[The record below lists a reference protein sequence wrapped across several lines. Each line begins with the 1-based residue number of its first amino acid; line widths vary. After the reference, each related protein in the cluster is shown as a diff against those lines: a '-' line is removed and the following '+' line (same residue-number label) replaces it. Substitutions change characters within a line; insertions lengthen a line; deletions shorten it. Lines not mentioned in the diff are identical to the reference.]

1 MTKPARK
8 SSPHSKYANH
18 NNNNNNKERTEVF
31 YGRENVLNA
40 ELQFFLKSN
49 EKIDSCMNYTR
60 PELAIEIES
69 IKNSITA
76 AKARGVHIRYLTD
89 IRDENIPYCNELM
102 SIVAELRHL
111 DGIKGNFMVS
121 ELESLAPIVLFE
133 KRKVAWQII
142 YSNVKEI
149 IEHQQYIFETLWTK
163 GIPANQRIRELEQG
177 IVHYKTR
184 IVEDENEV
192 LKEIGRL
199 TSESNELSTC
209 ISPGGLL
216 YSYEHFFH
224 IKQKLLD
231 KQKKGEHRGIKYVT
245 NIEMNNIKLVKKFL
259 DAGVQVRHVKNLSPM
274 SFGVSDKE
282 IAATIEKME
291 GGKKVQSLL
300 LSNEP
305 AYVSHYSFL
314 FQELW
319 RSGIDA
325 TDRIRDIESG
335 VDFPDIEVIPSSD
348 EAQKIYLNIVTAAKE
363 EVLWIFPTVN
373 AFIRQNEMG
382 AIPLAKVAAR
392 KRNVRVRILVPA
404 NSLIEQNVQQLKE
417 GCPDNLM
424 DVRYIVQMSETK
436 ATILVVDRKASL
448 VMELRDD
455 TKTTFI
461 EAVGF
466 TTYSTSK
473 AGVLSY
479 VAIFENL
486 WKQSDLFEQL
496 KRHDKM
502 QRDFINIAAH
512 ELRTPMQ
519 PILGLTDVVRSHIQ
533 DPEQAKL
540 LDIVS
545 RNAKR
550 LRRLTEDILDV
561 TRIESQSLGLKKE
574 HFNLNSIITDVI
586 SDVKTNKGFS
596 KIENNLIKLQYIP
609 QQDIFVHA
617 DKERINQ
624 VIYNLLDNAIKF
636 TEDGNITITIT
647 QIKKEKDN
655 KNNKNKNSHDDG
667 EITVSVKDTGN
678 GIDSQIFPRLFEKF
692 ATKSEAGGTGLGLFI
707 SKSIIEAHGG
717 RIWAQNNTDGKGA
730 TFSFS
735 LPENSCIIDRNLDI
749 SSSNSFPSV
758 EVCTENNSKNKDNID
773 NKDKDN
779 DD

>member
-1 MTKPARK
+1 MNKSVRK
-8 SSPHSKYANH
+8 TSSPSSKYTNR
-18 NNNNNNKERTEVF
+18 NNNNNNERTEVF
-31 YGRENVLNA
+31 YGSEIVLNA

-69 IKNSITA
+69 IKNSIAA

-89 IRDENIPYCNELM
+89 IIEENIPYCKELM
-102 SIVAELRHL
+102 SMVGELRHL

-121 ELESLAPIVLFE
+121 EIESLAPIVLFE
-133 KRKVAWQII
+133 KRKVASQII

-149 IEHQQYIFETLWTK
+149 IEHQQYIFDTLWTK
-163 GIPANQRIRELEQG
+163 GIPASQRIRELEQG

-184 IVEDENEV
+184 IIEDENKV

-199 TSESNELSTC
+199 TAESNELSTC

-216 YSYEHFFH
+216 YSYDHFFH

-231 KQKKGEHRGIKYVT
+231 KQKKGEHKGIRYVT
-245 NIEMNNIKLVKKFL
+245 SIDINNTNLVKKFL

-291 GGKKVQSLL
+291 GGKKIQSLL

-314 FQELW
+314 FEELW

-335 VDFPDIEVIPSSD
+335 VDLADIEVIPSSD
-348 EAQKIYLNIVTAAKE
+348 EAQKIYLNIVKAATE
-363 EVLWIFPTVN
+363 EVLLIFPTVN
-373 AFIRQNEMG
+373 AFIRQDKMG

-392 KRNVRVRILVPA
+392 EGNVKVRILVPA
-404 NSLIEQNVQQLKE
+404 NSLIEQKVQQLKQDA
-417 GCPDNLM
+417 PDNLM

-461 EAVGF
+461 EAIGF

-486 WKQSDLFEQL
+486 WIQSDLFEQL

-512 ELRTPMQ
+512 ELRTPIQ
-519 PILGLTDVVRSHIQ
+519 PILGLTDIVRSHMQ

-550 LRRLTEDILDV
+550 LQRLTEDILDV

-574 HFNLNSIITDVI
+574 YFNLNSIITNAI
-586 SDVKTNKGFS
+586 SDVKTNKGLF
-596 KIENNLIKLQYIP
+596 KIEKNLIKLQYIL
-609 QQDIFVHA
+609 QQDIFVQA
-617 DKERINQ
+617 DKGRINQ
-624 VIYNLLDNAIKF
+624 VIYKLLDNAIKF
-636 TEDGNITITIT
+636 TENGTITVTTT

-655 KNNKNKNSHDDG
+655 KNNNHKNSDGDNGG
-667 EITVSVKDTGN
+667 EIVVSVKDTGI

-692 ATKSEAGGTGLGLFI
+692 ATKSEVGGTGLGLFI

-735 LPENSCIIDRNLDI
+735 LPEISSIINRNLDTN
-749 SSSNSFPSV
+749 STNSFPTFS
-758 EVCTENNSKNKDNID
+758 TSSENNNN
-773 NKDKDN
+773 N
-779 DD
+779 DS

>member
-1 MTKPARK
+1 LTKPVRK
-8 SSPHSKYANH
+8 SSSRSKYANRD
-18 NNNNNNKERTEVF
+18 NNKERTEIF
-31 YGRENVLNA
+31 YGREIVLNA

-60 PELAIEIES
+60 PQLAIEIES
-69 IKNSITA
+69 IKNSIIA

-89 IRDENIPYCNELM
+89 ITEENIPYCNELM

-111 DGIKGNFMVS
+111 DGIKGSFMVS
-121 ELESLAPIVLFE
+121 EIESLAPIVLFE

-149 IEHQQYIFETLWTK
+149 IEHQQYIFDTLWTK

-177 IVHYKTR
+177 IVHYNTR
-184 IVEDENEV
+184 IIEDENKV

-199 TSESNELSTC
+199 TAESNELSTC
-209 ISPGGLL
+209 ISPGGLR
-216 YSYEHFFH
+216 YSYDHFFH

-231 KQKKGEHRGIKYVT
+231 KQKKHRGIRYVT
-245 NIEMNNIKLVKKFL
+245 NININNIKLVKKFL

-291 GGKKVQSLL
+291 GGKKIQSLL

-325 TDRIRDIESG
+325 TDRIMDIESG
-335 VDFPDIEVIPSSD
+335 VDLADIEVIPSSD

-373 AFIRQNEMG
+373 AFIRQHKMG
-382 AIPLAKVAAR
+382 AIPLAKLAAR
-392 KRNVRVRILVPA
+392 ERNVRVRILVPA
-404 NSLIEQNVQQLKE
+404 NSLIEQKVQQLKE

-436 ATILVVDRKASL
+436 ATILVIDRKASL

-486 WKQSDLFEQL
+486 WIQLDLFEQL

-519 PILGLTDVVRSHIQ
+519 PILGLTDIVRSHIQ

-540 LDIVS
+540 LDVVS

-574 HFNLNSIITDVI
+574 YFNLNSIITNAI
-586 SDVKTNKGFS
+586 SDVKTNKGFF

-609 QQDIFVHA
+609 RQDIFVNA

-636 TEDGNITITIT
+636 TENGNITITIT
-647 QIKKEKDN
+647 QIKKEKDKKN
-655 KNNKNKNSHDDG
+655 KNNHDAG

-707 SKSIIEAHGG
+707 SKSIIEAHNG
-717 RIWAQNNTDGKGA
+717 RIWAQNNTGSKGA

-735 LPENSCIIDRNLDI
+735 LPENSCIINGNLDI
-749 SSSNSFPSV
+749 TSANSFPSF
-758 EVCTENNSKNKDNID
+758 EASSGNYSKNKNNID
-773 NKDKDN
+773 NKDNKDKGHDN
-779 DD
+779 